1 MKIIYLWFSLVLD
14 ISSIDMTTLNV
25 CVDIGN
31 TKIKSGIFIKNKL
44 VELISGL
51 DSLNVFLNKE
61 FKKRKEIKVNCI
73 ISTVRKKIPK
83 ELLKNKKKFINFVIL
98 SDKSKLPITIDY
110 KTPKTLGRDRIAAAV
125 GAKKLFPTDNCIVID
140 AGTCI
145 TYDFVDKNSVFKGG
159 NISPGIHMRIEAMHK
174 FTHNL
179 PLVDLKVNKDP
190 LGKSTDEALQNG
202 AVRGTFLEIY
212 SFIQLILDKYGNSK
226 VVFTGGDAKY
236 FVNYFKTTIFAN
248 QNLVFIGLNEIL
260 KEYE

>member
-1 MKIIYLWFSLVLD
+1 MKTIFQWFSLGQD
-14 ISSIDMTTLNV
+14 ISSIDMMSLNV

-31 TKIKSGIFIKNKL
+31 TKIKSGIFIKDKF
-44 VELISGL
+44 VKLISSL
-51 DSLNVFLNKE
+51 DSLIIFLNKE
-61 FKKRKEIKVNCI
+61 LKKKKEVRINCI
-73 ISTVRKKIPK
+73 VSTVRKHIPK
-83 ELLKNKKKFINFVIL
+83 ELLEIKKKFGNFVIL

-125 GAKKLFPTDNCIVID
+125 GAKKLFPKDNCIVID

-145 TYDFVDKNSVFKGG
+145 TYDLIDKNSVFKGG

-179 PLVDLKVNKDP
+179 PLVDLIVNKEP

-202 AVRGTFLEIY
+202 AVRGTFLEI
-212 SFIQLILDKYGNSK
+212 SAFIQLILDKYGYSK
-226 VVFTGGDAKY
+226 VLFTGGDAKY

-248 QNLVFIGLNEIL
+248 QNLVLIGLNEIL
-260 KEYE
+260 KKYE